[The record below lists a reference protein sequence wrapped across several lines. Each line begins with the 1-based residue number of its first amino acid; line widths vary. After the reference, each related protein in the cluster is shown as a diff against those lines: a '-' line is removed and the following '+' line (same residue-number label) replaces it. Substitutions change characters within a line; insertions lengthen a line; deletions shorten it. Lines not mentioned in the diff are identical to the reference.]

1 MTASVTT
8 YLLLGSNLGDRTA
21 LLQVARTQL
30 ATTVGKIIA
39 TSALYE
45 TAAWGRED
53 QPAFLNQALAV
64 RTALSPTGLLAACLA
79 TEQQAGRERRERWGS
94 RTLDVDILFFGE
106 AIIATPA
113 LCVPHPRLAERRFA
127 LVPLAEIAGSRQH
140 PQLRETIDTL
150 LARCA
155 DPLPVV
161 RWTGE

>member
-53 QPAFLNQALAV
+53 QPAFLNQALAI
-64 RTALSPTGLLAACLA
+64 RTNLSTDQLLVQCQAA
-79 TEQQAGRERRERWGS
+79 ERHAGRQRHERWGS
-94 RTLDVDILFFGE
+94 RTLDVDILLFGDVVIDE
-106 AIIATPA
+106 PSLT
-113 LCVPHPRLAERRFA
+113 VPHKRLAERRFA
-127 LVPLAEIAGSRQH
+127 LVPLTEIAGPLVH
-140 PQLRETIDTL
+140 PQLGATISEL
-150 LARCA
+150 LACCP
-155 DPLPVV
+155 DPLPVQP
-161 RWTGE
+161 WPDK

>member
-53 QPAFLNQALAV
+53 QPAFLNQALAI
-64 RTALSPTGLLAACLA
+64 RTNLSTDQLLVQCQAA
-79 TEQQAGRERRERWGS
+79 ERHAGRQRHERWGS
-94 RTLDVDILFFGE
+94 RTLDVDILLFGDVVIDE
-106 AIIATPA
+106 PSLT
-113 LCVPHPRLAERRFA
+113 VPHKRLAERRFA
-127 LVPLAEIAGSRQH
+127 LVPLTEIAGPLVH
-140 PQLRETIDTL
+140 PQLGATISEL
-150 LARCA
+150 LACCP
-155 DPLPVV
+155 DPLPVQP
-161 RWTGE
+161 WPGK